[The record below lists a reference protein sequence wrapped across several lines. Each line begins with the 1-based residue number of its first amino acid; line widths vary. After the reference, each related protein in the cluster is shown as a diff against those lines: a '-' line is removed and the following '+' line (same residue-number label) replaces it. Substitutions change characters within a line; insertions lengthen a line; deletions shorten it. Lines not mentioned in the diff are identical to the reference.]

1 LSPVQRP
8 SKSALDVF
16 ADTSDACAFLAA
28 KEPTLARALAPIDKP
43 YIRRRD
49 GGFAGLFQII
59 VQQQV
64 SVPSAQAILK
74 RCETGFKKRTPQAA
88 IDLGAEGLKSLGLS
102 GPKARY
108 ILCLAEDLESGA
120 LDLDSLAQCDND
132 SASAALQTV
141 KGIGPW
147 TAAIYL
153 LFCEGRVDIW
163 PQNDVALKAAYN
175 AAKPR
180 KPDLD
185 QKSLDARAIRW
196 GPYRG
201 VAAHILWTYYAHLRG
216 RTPI

>member
-1 LSPVQRP
+1 MPQVELN
-8 SKSALDVF
+8 VF
-16 ADTSDACAFLAA
+16 ADTSTACAYLAS
-28 KEPTLARALAPIDKP
+28 KENTLARALAPIDKP

-49 GGFAGLFQII
+49 GGFAGLFRII
-59 VQQQV
+59 VEQQV

-74 RCETGFKKRTPQAA
+74 RCDAVLNPATPEAA
-88 IDLGAEGLKSLGLS
+88 IKLGADGLKALGLS

-108 ILCLAEDLESGA
+108 VLCLAEDVQSGA
-120 LDLDSLAQCDND
+120 LDFGLLSDLNNEDA
-132 SASAALQTV
+132 AAALQSVT
-141 KGIGPW
+141 GIGPW

-185 QKSLDARAIRW
+185 QKSLDARSARW
-196 GPYRG
+196 APYRG